1 MHQHGESVGVRVM
14 PELRQDRFTKEWVFV
29 ASEDIKHP
37 HELIV
42 RRTHKPAPSFDPN
55 CPFCPG
61 HENRTALEILRV
73 PSLRAAGHSELFPA
87 SSTAW
92 LASNWRVILQAQSKD
107 SASTNSSS
115 KRQIIRSRLLCCRRR
130 SC

>member
-1 MHQHGESVGVRVM
+1 MHRHGESVGVRVM

-42 RRTHKPAPSFDPN
+42 QRARKPMPSFDPN

-61 HENRTALEILRV
+61 RENHTAPEILRV
-73 PSLRAAGHSELFPA
+73 PSLKGGCTL
-87 SSTAW
+87 
-92 LASNWRVILQAQSKD
+92 RVIPRKFTGMTRDLPEP
-107 SASTNSSS
+107 T
-115 KRQIIRSRLLCCRRR
+115 SRTAIDAVRI
-130 SC
+130 

>member
-1 MHQHGESVGVRVM
+1 M

-42 RRTHKPAPSFDPN
+42 QRAQKPAPSFAPN
-55 CPFCPG
+55 CPLCPG
-61 HENRTALEILRV
+61 HESRTAPDILRV
-73 PSLRAAGHSELFPA
+73 PSPKGGWTLRVIPRKFTGMTSEL
-87 SSTAW
+87 
-92 LASNWRVILQAQSKD
+92 LILQTRSKD
-107 SASTNSSS
+107 SASMNSSS

>member
-42 RRTHKPAPSFDPN
+42 QRARKPMPSFDPN

-61 HENRTALEILRV
+61 RENHTAPEILRV
-73 PSLRAAGHSELFPA
+73 PSLKGGTRRISGAVWFSRPEIGRAH
-87 SSTAW
+87 
-92 LASNWRVILQAQSKD
+92 V
-107 SASTNSSS
+107 
-115 KRQIIRSRLLCCRRR
+115 
-130 SC
+130 